1 MKIILCHNFY
11 REPGGE
17 DRVLAD
23 EERLLLEN
31 GHQVVRFTR
40 HSNDIRGEGGLRLAF
55 GAVWNRKAA
64 AELRAMVSSERADIV
79 HFHNTVPLIS
89 PAAYYAARRGG
100 AAVVQS
106 LHNYRMICPNGTF
119 FRDGRVCEVCSGKL
133 FPWPS
138 IRHACYR
145 KSRAG
150 STVLSTMLATHRVL
164 KTYANAVDA
173 YIAMSQFSR
182 QKLVSAGLPAD
193 RIELKPNFVSP
204 DPGTGPGQGEYAV
217 YLGRLSPEKGVD
229 VMLDAWR
236 RVDRSLP
243 LKVVGNGPLAERV
256 RSAVDANPS
265 VEWLPGRS
273 DAQVR
278 GILADAMFLVMP
290 SVNYE
295 GFPKTIVEALAL
307 GTPVVASRLGAMS
320 ELIDNGRTGMH
331 FEAGSPEDL
340 ARTVNLLVRDRN
352 SLAAMR
358 VAARAEYEAKYT
370 AERNYATL
378 ARIYNVAIERAHR
391 RHATRTGTEP

>member
-31 GHQVVRFTR
+31 GHRVVRFTR
-40 HSNDIRGEGGLRLAF
+40 HSNDIRGEGGLRLAL

-64 AELRAMVSSERADIV
+64 AQLRAIVSSERADIV

-119 FRDGRVCEVCSGKL
+119 FRDGRVCEECSGKL

-145 KSRAG
+145 GSRAG
-150 STVLSTMLATHRVL
+150 STALSTMLATHRVL
-164 KTYANAVDA
+164 KTYANAVDV
-173 YIAMSQFSR
+173 YIALSRFSR
-182 QKLVSAGLPAD
+182 QKLVSAGLPAEK
-193 RIELKPNFVSP
+193 IELKPNFVSP
-204 DPGTGPGQGEYAV
+204 DPGPGPGQGGYAAC
-217 YLGRLSPEKGVD
+217 LGRLSPEKGID
-229 VMLDAWR
+229 VLLDAWSR
-236 RVDRSLP
+236 IDRSLP
-243 LKVVGNGPLAERV
+243 LKVIGNGPLAERV
-256 RSAVDANPS
+256 RAAADANPS

-273 DAQVR
+273 DEQIR
-278 GILADAMFLVMP
+278 EILGDAMFLIVP

-295 GFPKTIVEALAL
+295 GFPKTIVEAFSR
-307 GTPVVASRLGAMS
+307 GTPVVASRLGAMG
-320 ELIDNGRTGMH
+320 ELIDDGRTGMH
-331 FEAGSPEDL
+331 FGAGDMEDL
-340 ARTVNLLVRDRN
+340 ARTVNTLAGDCN
-352 SLAAMR
+352 ALAAMR
-358 VAARAEYEAKYT
+358 VAARAEYENKYT

-378 ARIYNVAIERAHR
+378 AEIYRIAIERCCRSHPIP
-391 RHATRTGTEP
+391 TGTQP